1 MGLHHYLLALYVGDG
16 NSNLCESL
24 AAHGGDVVTEP
35 VVELRDVTV
44 TYTIRQGASPTLKD
58 TVIQA
63 IKRKSHDIDVTAL
76 QGVNFVLNAGDVLAV
91 VGRNGA
97 GKSTLLKVLARVL
110 PPTSGRVIVR
120 GTVAP
125 MIELS
130 AGFNGDL
137 TGIENIILYGTL
149 LGRRPKEMRAAAERI
164 YTWAD
169 LGESIHLPLRT
180 YSSGMVAR
188 LAFSIATDVKSD
200 LILIDEVLSV
210 GDADFRAKSKERMTS
225 QINSDS
231 TVVLVTHDLKAA
243 AELAT
248 LGLWIDHG
256 KVMKFGEINSVLDEY
271 SRS

>member
-1 MGLHHYLLALYVGDG
+1 M
-16 NSNLCESL
+16 S
-24 AAHGGDVVTEP
+24 EP
-35 VVELRDVTV
+35 VVEIRDVAV

-63 IKRKSHDIDVTAL
+63 IKRRSHDIDVTAL
-76 QGVNFVLNAGDVLAV
+76 QGVNFTLNPGDVLAV

-110 PPTSGRVIVR
+110 PPSKGRVIVR

-125 MIELS
+125 MIELG

-149 LGRRPKEMRAAAERI
+149 LGRRPREMRAAAERI
-164 YTWAD
+164 YTWAGLED
-169 LGESIHLPLRT
+169 SIHHPLRT

-200 LILIDEVLSV
+200 LILVDEVLSV
-210 GDADFRAKSKERMTS
+210 GDADFREKSKERMIE
-225 QINSDS
+225 QIKSDS
-231 TVVLVTHDLKAA
+231 AVVLVTHDLKAA

-248 LGLWIDHG
+248 IGLWIDHG
-256 KVMKFGEINSVLDEY
+256 KVMKFGEIDAVLDAY
-271 SRS
+271 SKS